1 MKRKILLLSIVL
13 LFGCKKKEDAPPV
26 QLTKVL
32 MDTFITLSVY
42 DSDFKEPVTVKKL
55 EKAFDEIRSIEKIA
69 SAYNDSSQIYFI
81 SQNAYKQPVSI
92 TDEIKNIIQSALKYS
107 MFRNGTFDITILPI
121 VNLWDFFAEE
131 PSVPDRSEIN
141 RKLPLVDHN
150 NIKIKGN
157 KIYFLR
163 ENMGIDPGGF
173 VKGYAIDK
181 VVSLLK
187 KEGLDKFVINMGGD
201 LGVYVAGDDTAT
213 IKIQHTRESAVFL
226 GEFQMKEGSVATSGD
241 YERFFKLDGVR
252 YHHILNP
259 FTGFPS
265 KECISVTILTKE
277 ASLAD
282 AVATGVFVMGH
293 KKGFDFINE
302 HDNIEG
308 VIVYREESALK
319 SLVSDGMITKYNY
332 IENEY

>member
-1 MKRKILLLSIVL
+1 MKRIIILLSIVL
-13 LFGCKKKEDAPPV
+13 LFSCKKKEEAPPV

-32 MDTFITLSVY
+32 MDTYITLSVY
-42 DSDFKEPVTVKKL
+42 DSDFKESETVKKL

-69 SAYNDSSQIYFI
+69 SVYNDSSQMYFI
-81 SQNAYKQPVSI
+81 NQNAYKHPVPL
-92 TDEIKNIIQSALKYS
+92 TDEIKNIIQYALEYSALTK
-107 MFRNGTFDITILPI
+107 GAFDITILPI

-141 RKLPLVDHN
+141 RKLPLVDYN
-150 NIKIKGN
+150 NIKINSN
-157 KIYFLR
+157 KVSFLK

-181 VVSLLK
+181 VVFLLK
-187 KEGLDKFVINMGGD
+187 KEGLDKFVVNMGGD

-213 IKIQHTRESAVFL
+213 IKIQHPRDSAVFL
-226 GEFQMKEGSVATSGD
+226 GEFQIKEGSVATSGD
-241 YERFFKLDGVR
+241 YERFFKLDGER

-265 KECISVTILTKE
+265 KDCVSVTILTKE

-308 VIVYREESALK
+308 VIVYRDESALR
-319 SLVSDGMITKYNY
+319 SLVSEGMITKYNY
-332 IENEY
+332 IEHEY